1 MSHNFFLSRAWC
13 RRQRPFSFFFN
24 TSLGSFCFTPDDQRQ
39 RGVTC
44 VQGARWIR
52 TKSELQAFFS
62 FFLSAWGWV
71 VFLQLRAWAW
81 PSRLYGMWELCRDT
95 WSGTYG
101 FGALTSLLSARCL
114 RSLGNWLL
122 NASTWPAD
130 LLSPRWAVI
139 CCSCLLCPPQVLH
152 VPPPEPLRS
161 PSYCEI
167 LSPSSDCLF
176 LSLCQQPHTNVGM

>member
-1 MSHNFFLSRAWC
+1 MLDVAVRDLFL
-13 RRQRPFSFFFN
+13 
-24 TSLGSFCFTPDDQRQ
+24 
-39 RGVTC
+39 
-44 VQGARWIR
+44 
-52 TKSELQAFFS
+52 FFS
-62 FFLSAWGWV
+62 TPPWEAFVSRQTIKDREVLHVCKELAEYGQRASCKPFFFFLSAWGWV

-101 FGALTSLLSARCL
+101 FGALTSLSSARCL